1 MLLCIENKKSH
12 WQWVSRK
19 PEGRLSMV
27 PISLCDK
34 GNDIEFVFFFIPNMV
49 FNECE
54 KYPQRSGLD

>member
-1 MLLCIENKKSH
+1 MLLCIENKKSD

-19 PEGRLSMV
+19 PEGRLYMV

-34 GNDIEFVFFFIPNMV
+34 GNDTEFLIPNMV

-54 KYPQRSGLD
+54 KYP